1 MGLGQRPA
9 RRPRVAGVAVSV
21 AIHATALAVWAAW
34 PVPPAPPPPP
44 RAPLE
49 VRIHRSDGL
58 RPPAP
63 GAAKA
68 PAAPIPPAR
77 PRPRLAPAAPAP
89 PRVVEPL
96 RNPAAAPGRLP
107 EPTGA
112 AEEPVVDQVAEG
124 SAGEGV
130 VGGVPEAVATATGGR
145 AGAGEGGAAPPDS
158 PWAREQMA
166 EIRRRVLARLAYPR
180 MARTMG
186 WEGVVVVAFL
196 VVPGGQATGIAV
208 ARSSGHEALD
218 RAALEAVAASVPLP
232 SPPSPQAILL
242 PVRFRQER

>member
-21 AIHATALAVWAAW
+21 AVHATALAVWAAW

-58 RPPAP
+58 RQPAP
-63 GAAKA
+63 GAVKA
-68 PAAPIPPAR
+68 PAAPVPPAR
-77 PRPRLAPAAPAP
+77 PRPRPPPPPVPAKA
-89 PRVVEPL
+89 VEPL
-96 RNPAAAPGRLP
+96 RNPAAAPGAFP

-112 AEEPVVDQVAEG
+112 AEEPVLDQVAEER
-124 SAGEGV
+124 AGEGV
-130 VGGVPEAVATATGGR
+130 VGGVAEAAATAT
-145 AGAGEGGAAPPDS
+145 ASGAGEGTAAPPDS

-166 EIRRRVLARLAYPR
+166 EIRRRVLARLTYPR

-186 WEGVVVVAFL
+186 WEGVVVVVFL
-196 VVPGGQATGIAV
+196 IVPGGQATGIAV
-208 ARSSGHEALD
+208 ARSSGHDALD

>member
-44 RAPLE
+44 RASLE

-58 RPPAP
+58 RQPAP

-68 PAAPIPPAR
+68 PAAPVPPAR
-77 PRPRLAPAAPAP
+77 PRLAPSVAAPPKA
-89 PRVVEPL
+89 VEPL
-96 RNPAAAPGRLP
+96 RNPAAAPGGLL

-112 AEEPVVDQVAEG
+112 AEEAVLDQVAEG

-130 VGGVPEAVATATGGR
+130 VGGVAEAVATATATG
-145 AGAGEGGAAPPDS
+145 AAAGEGAAAPPDS
-158 PWAREQMA
+158 PWAREQMT
-166 EIRRRVLARLAYPR
+166 EIRRRVLARLTYPR

-196 VVPGGQATGIAV
+196 IVPGGQATGIAV
-208 ARSSGHEALD
+208 ARSSGHDALD